1 MSARDPLA
9 TMINYD
15 IYVRV
20 VLAYLCGLRIC
31 LHCPDCSNE
40 KSAWGGGMG
49 GPARRRACQNKFGRN
64 ARLMGGIF
72 GMAESLVAATEHQG
86 NDTPHIHG
94 LMAVVSPQQ
103 YKTLEEIRDEM
114 QQDMEDFER
123 MKRFREHLLRE
134 DHYDDKAHQS
144 QLEQLERAKE

>member
-1 MSARDPLA
+1 
-9 TMINYD
+9 
-15 IYVRV
+15 
-20 VLAYLCGLRIC
+20 
-31 LHCPDCSNE
+31 
-40 KSAWGGGMG
+40 
-49 GPARRRACQNKFGRN
+49 
-64 ARLMGGIF
+64 MGGIF
-72 GMAESLVAATEHQG
+72 GMAESLVAATDHQG

-144 QLEQLERAKE
+144 QLEQLERAKEEGLEGLPHLRLATKPNFLKPNAT